1 MVNPE
6 DPTVTL
12 VRLLGTYLRVIKDD
26 NSIAKVS
33 VSQEWFNRELFKTYD
48 GQVTVG
54 LQSSND
60 KKLSLSGNVRQR
72 VGLYRVN
79 VWVLDKPEASTR
91 GIRGKICE
99 DINRVIREKR
109 NHPND
114 TLYYFA
120 GVGQPTG
127 THKTYHAGS
136 ASELAPSAAGWTE
149 LSDLEYQSI
158 WYSDDVHFVKSVSTA
173 SQRALMLFRFKL
185 GSSKQVAKQAILSFE
200 GYGTAP
206 GGNGVTVKTWN
217 FTAGA
222 WQNAV
227 SGTGGVDETLNLTL
241 ALPQDFI
248 DSNGYVYMLAETT
261 NVSNGVSPA
270 VLNCD
275 YVQCVSSVVGITYVD
290 IVSYRD
296 VDLVTAKPFVW
307 RTEFI
312 VKSWLLEN
320 VQTT

>member
-6 DPTVTL
+6 DPTITL

-33 VSQEWFNRELFKTYD
+33 VSQEWYNSELFKTYD

-54 LQSSND
+54 LRDSTD

-72 VGLYRVN
+72 LGFFRVN
-79 VWVLDKPEASTR
+79 VWVLDKPEHSTK

-127 THKTYHAGS
+127 THKAYHLGGA
-136 ASELAPSAAGWTE
+136 AELSPTSGWTE

-158 WYSDDVHFVKSVSTA
+158 WYSDDIHFVKSVGTA
-173 SQRALMLFRFKL
+173 SQRAMMLFRFKL
-185 GSSKQVAKQAILSFE
+185 GSAKAVAKQIVLSFE

-206 GGNGVTVKTWN
+206 GGNGVTVKAWN
-217 FTAGA
+217 FTASA
-222 WQNAV
+222 WQNGV
-227 SGTGGVDETLNLTL
+227 SGTGGADETLNLTL
-241 ALPQDFI
+241 ASPQDFL
-248 DSNGYVYMLAETT
+248 DSNGYCYMLAETT

-275 YVQCVSSVVGITYVD
+275 YVQCIASVEGITYVD

-296 VDLVTAKPFVW
+296 LDLVTAKPFVW

-312 VKSWLLEN
+312 VKSWLLEI